1 MDKNKVTV
9 VEARIK
15 FYLFLLQVASESE
28 DDEYDE
34 EDDEDINEKTKK
46 ISKQRKEEK
55 QLVTMKMVNRWGE
68 QMKVYKL
75 SYDQKTVIFLRKG
88 NKISLF
94 TNMDQ
99 ITYCSHRQMHFFSQL
114 VSLLLLK

>member
-15 FYLFLLQVASESE
+15 FYFFLLQVASESE

-34 EDDEDINEKTKK
+34 EDDEDINEETKK
-46 ISKQRKEEK
+46 TSKQRKEEK

-75 SYDQKTVIFLRKG
+75 SYDRKTVFFLRKR
-88 NKISLF
+88 NKIGLF

-99 ITYCSHRQMHFFSQL
+99 ITYCSHWQMQVVSHV